1 MLQVNI
7 SLMVANGDGTF
18 PSLTLSR
25 DSTRADQT
33 VAPFV
38 GHNAFLRWAAVQ
50 ECAQI
55 DPEDGVARVWSES
68 HVSEDFQVALTLQSK
83 GWMLRWATYSNM
95 QFEEGVS
102 LSAIDELARW
112 QKYSY
117 GCSYVLCCYFCTGL
131 WADFC

>member
-1 MLQVNI
+1 MQVANHFFENAMTFFTSMLQVSI
-7 SLMVANGDGTF
+7 SLMVANGD
-18 PSLTLSR
+18 
-25 DSTRADQT
+25 

-38 GHNAFLRWAAVQ
+38 GHNAFLRWSAIQ

-55 DPEDGVARVWSES
+55 DPYDGASRVWSES
-68 HVSEDFQVALTLQSK
+68 HVSEDFQIALTLQSK

-102 LSAIDELARW
+102 LSAMDELARW

-117 GCSYVLCCYFCTGL
+117 GCS
-131 WADFC
+131 